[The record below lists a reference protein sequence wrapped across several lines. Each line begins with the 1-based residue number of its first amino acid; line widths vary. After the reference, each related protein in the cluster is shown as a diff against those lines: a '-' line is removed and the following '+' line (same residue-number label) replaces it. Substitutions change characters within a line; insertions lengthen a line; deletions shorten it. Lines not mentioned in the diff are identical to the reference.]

1 MSEQPAFT
9 PALFRFLRDLR
20 KNNDRDWFLAHKE
33 NYERDVKEPALV
45 FISAFAAAL
54 RKISPQLVAD
64 PRPVGGSLFRIH
76 RDVRFGADKRPYK
89 THVGIHFRHAGG
101 EGAHAPGFYLHLE
114 PGDVFAGAG
123 IWQPDGAV
131 LSEVRDAIAESP
143 AAWRRAVGA
152 RDFAARWAL
161 SGESL
166 VRVPRGY
173 DPEHPLAADLKRK
186 SFIAITGFSERDACA
201 AAFPEQL
208 ADAWRASAP
217 LMRFLTRAL
226 DLPW

>member
-1 MSEQPAFT
+1 MSDSGPFA

-33 NYERDVKEPALV
+33 SYERDVREPALG
-45 FISAFAAAL
+45 FIHSFAPAL
-54 RKISPQLVAD
+54 RKISTQLVAD

-76 RDVRFGADKRPYK
+76 RDVRFGSDKRPYK
-89 THVGIHFRHAGG
+89 THVGIQFRHAGG

-123 IWQPDGAV
+123 IWQPDGAA
-131 LSEVRDAIAESP
+131 LSEVRDAIAASP

-152 RDFAARWAL
+152 RDFTARWAL

-173 DPEHPLAADLKRK
+173 EPDHPLAADLKRK
-186 SFIAITGFSERDACA
+186 SYLAITGFSERDACA
-201 AAFPEQL
+201 ADFTERL
-208 ADAWRASAP
+208 ETAWRACTP

-226 DLPW
+226 DMPW